1 MAIALSPPTL
11 GKVLS
16 NVRSMLNQP
25 NASNSNWSDAQL
37 TLWINQGV
45 QRYFGEVVQNVEGH
59 WTKVALLDTVSGQ
72 ETVDLPSDFFEIK
85 NLWKVV
91 SDGAVILPYQ
101 NSISDSYSTISGET
115 GGDTYFPSY
124 YFRENKIVLHPL
136 PQTSETGALRI
147 EYIYFPET
155 MLNAGDTMTANVAPI
170 FAELVEMYAVYK
182 AKVQQSLVNGSD
194 MSVLAKSNLS
204 DLYQQFVKLIKNRSK
219 FPTFIKP
226 FSPEGYN

>member
-11 GKVLS
+11 GKVIS

-25 NASNSNWSDAQL
+25 NAANSNWSDAQL
-37 TLWINQGV
+37 TTWINQGV
-45 QRYFGEVVQNVEGH
+45 QRYYGEVVQNVEGH
-59 WTKVALLDTVSGQ
+59 WTKTALLDIASGV
-72 ETVDLPSDFFEIK
+72 ETVDLPVDFFEIK
-85 NLWKVV
+85 SLWKIV

-124 YFRENKIVLHPL
+124 YFRENKIVLHPF
-136 PQTSETGALRI
+136 PQGSETGGLRI

-155 MLNAGDTMTANVAPI
+155 MLNAGDVMTSNVAPI
-170 FAELVEMYAVYK
+170 FAELIEMYAVYK
-182 AKVQQSLVNGSD
+182 AKTQQSLVNGSD
-194 MSVLAKSNLS
+194 MSVLAKQNLG

-219 FPTFIKP
+219 FPQYIKP
-226 FSPEGYN
+226 FSPENY